1 MFLPSILNLLITYI
15 CVFKFTV
22 SDNHGLLPTLPDSVN
37 LGNKKERFSKGL
49 GKMSIHCM
57 LDC

>member
-1 MFLPSILNLLITYI
+1 MFIKSVNRVNISYFYFKDLNTYI

-37 LGNKKERFSKGL
+37 LSIKKRKI
-49 GKMSIHCM
+49 K
-57 LDC
+57 